1 MGFDNKEP
9 GFTDKELGMDR
20 RITRRDFMQ
29 GAAMTIGVAA
39 ASRAPLFAQSTS
51 TAGEAQNGVGYGPA
65 ALHGMRGSHE
75 GSFQVAHSLRD
86 GTFWHNAGQPLDT
99 GESYDL
105 VVVGGGISGL
115 SSARFFHEAAGKNA
129 RVLILENH
137 DDFGGHAKRNEFEV
151 NGKFIL
157 GYGGTYAIE
166 SPAPYSPVARRVV
179 RELGIDVSS
188 YAKVS
193 NDKLYGD
200 LGLRQKIF
208 FDKETFGAD
217 RLTVSPYSR
226 WGSELPGDAAQRW
239 RDFAAE
245 SPMTDAAKADLKRLY
260 ELNTDFYPGLASD
273 VKKAKLARMSYADYL
288 TYTVKADPQVVALLQ
303 AHPQPLYGLGID
315 AVSAQDAWGLGLPGF
330 GGLKLTPEPGPGM
343 GRDAQRNDEAEKY
356 FFHFPDGNASIA
368 RMLVRGLVPNAIG
381 GSTAEDIVTQQVR
394 YDQLDQLSNSTR
406 IRLNSTVVRVRHR
419 GDMATAKEVEISYVQ
434 QGKLYTV
441 KTAHCVLACWH
452 PVIPYLT
459 DELSADQKAALR
471 SAEKV
476 PIVYTNVAIRNWQ
489 SFAKLQA
496 SSIYSPGC
504 WFSEASLDHRVS
516 IGDYHC
522 TTKPEEPIVL
532 TMHRYPGSPG
542 LPGREQHRAGRADLY
557 VTSFDTFERN
567 IRSQLARSVGSGG
580 FDPAEDITAITV
592 NRWPHGYAYQ
602 YNSLW
607 DPFWLAGTRPP
618 CVTARQPY
626 GRVTIANADADAY
639 AYTDCAI
646 DQAYRAITELNVG
659 KLTEG

>member
-29 GAAMTIGVAA
+29 GAAMTIGAAVA
-39 ASRAPLFAQSTS
+39 SHTPLFAQTAS
-51 TAGEAQNGVGYGPA
+51 TASEPQNGAGYDPP

-86 GTFWHNAGQPLDT
+86 GSFWHSAGQPLDT
-99 GESYDL
+99 GETYDL

-151 NGKFIL
+151 NGKFML

-166 SPAPYSPVARRVV
+166 SPAPYSPVAKRVV

-193 NDKLYGD
+193 DDKLYGD

-226 WGSELPGDAAQRW
+226 SGRELPGDAAQRW
-239 RDFAAE
+239 QDFAAQ

-260 ELNTDFYPGLASD
+260 ELNTDFYPGLTSD
-273 VKKAKLARMSYADYL
+273 VKKAKLARMTYADYL
-288 TYTVKADPQVVALLQ
+288 TYTVKVDPQVVALLQ

-330 GGLKLTPEPGPGM
+330 DGLNLTPEPGPGM

-368 RMLVRGLVPNAIG
+368 RMLVRGMVPNAIA

-394 YDQLDQLSNSTR
+394 YDQLDQPSNSTR
-406 IRLNSTVVRVRHR
+406 IRLNSTVVRVRHL
-419 GDMATAKEVEISYVQ
+419 GDMATAKEVEIAYVQ

-441 KTAHCVLACWH
+441 KAAHCVLACWH

-459 DELSADQKAALR
+459 DEISPEQKAALR
-471 SAEKV
+471 AAEKV

-516 IGDYHC
+516 IGDYNC

-557 VTSFDTFERN
+557 ATSFDTFERN
-567 IRSQLARSVGSGG
+567 IRSQLARSVGAGG
-580 FDPAEDITAITV
+580 FDPAEDIAAITV

-626 GRVTIANADADAY
+626 GRVAIANADADAY

-646 DQAYRAITELNVG
+646 NQAYRAITELNVG
-659 KLTEG
+659 KLAEG

>member
-1 MGFDNKEP
+1 M

-20 RITRRDFMQ
+20 KITRRDFMQ
-29 GAAMTIGVAA
+29 GAAMAVGAAA
-39 ASRAPLFAQSTS
+39 ASGSHLFAQ
-51 TAGEAQNGVGYGPA
+51 TAPGEPQNGAGYDPP

-75 GSFQVAHSLRD
+75 GSYQVAHSLRD
-86 GTFWHNAGQPLDT
+86 GTFWRSAGQPLDT

-151 NGKFIL
+151 NGRFML

-188 YAKVS
+188 YPKVS
-193 NDKLYGD
+193 NDKLYGE
-200 LGLRQKIF
+200 LGLGQKIF

-239 RDFAAE
+239 QEFVAQ
-245 SPMTDAAKADLKRLY
+245 SPMTAQAKADLKRLY
-260 ELNTDFYPGLASD
+260 GLDTDPYPGLTSE
-273 VKKAKLARMSYADYL
+273 VKKATLARMSYASYL
-288 TYTVKADPQVVALLQ
+288 SSVVKVDPQVVALLQ

-330 GGLKLTPEPGPGM
+330 DGLKLTPEPGPGM

-381 GSTAEDIVTQQVR
+381 GSTADDIVVQQVR
-394 YDQLDQLSNSTR
+394 YGQLDQPANPTR
-406 IRLNSTVVRVRHR
+406 IRLNSTVVRVRHLC
-419 GDMATAKEVEISYVQ
+419 DLAAAKEVEISYVQ
-434 QGKLYTV
+434 QGRLYTV
-441 KTAHCVLACWH
+441 KAAHCVLACWH

-459 DELSADQKAALR
+459 SEISAGQKDALR
-471 SAEKV
+471 TAEKV
-476 PIVYTNVAIRNWQ
+476 PIVYTNVAIKNWK

-516 IGDYHC
+516 LGGYQC
-522 TTKPEEPIVL
+522 TTRPDEPIVL
-532 TMHRYPGSPG
+532 TMHRYPCSPG
-542 LPGREQHRAGRADLY
+542 LPAREQHRAGRADLY
-557 VTSFDTFERN
+557 ATSFDTFERN
-567 IRSQLARSVGSGG
+567 IREQLARSLGDGG
-580 FDPAEDITAITV
+580 FDPAEDIAAITV

-607 DPFWLAGTRPP
+607 DQFWLEGTKPP
-618 CVTARQPY
+618 CVIARQPY
-626 GRVTIANADADAY
+626 GRVAIANADADAY

-646 DQAYRAITELNVG
+646 NQAYRAVTELNVG
-659 KLTEG
+659 KLAEG